1 MGVPFMLRCKVH
13 VFQEGARTVAV
24 LKLLF
29 IVEEG
34 DISIVLLSTVP
45 TIRISQNTDEV
56 VQVLFL
62 AKLSDVPSCDAE
74 TGRHL
79 LRMISL

>member
-13 VFQEGARTVAV
+13 ILQEGARTVEV

-29 IVEEG
+29 TVEEG
-34 DISIVLLSTVP
+34 DVSIVLLGTVP
-45 TIRISQNTDEV
+45 TIQVSQNTDEV
-56 VQVLFL
+56 LQVLFI

-74 TGRHL
+74 TDVTCCG
-79 LRMISL
+79 